1 MRSPDR
7 PAAAPPGRRIPW
19 DRTVRSAV
27 AITTALLGAHA
38 LAGAAGVPVALAGA
52 VCSVNGDHSG
62 PVRERAVRFAAILA
76 GGSAGLLLG
85 RTAPTPGWGQVLCM
99 TLAALAAAVV
109 GFARPADQLF
119 GLKLMVLTA
128 IGTGM
133 GTGLTAGRTVALYGL
148 GCAPMGLLL
157 VLALTRR
164 RGRPGGGAAPGVPRV
179 GGCGP
184 ARRDAVLRLPLCVGA
199 AAVLAESLRPEHA
212 FWLPLTAALAFRPAD
227 ASVLRRVGGR
237 VAGTVLGVLAAAA
250 AAHTLSGWTAVLLA
264 VLVGAVFPGATD
276 RSYVLHTALASV
288 VVLVLAVPGPPSDG
302 TVITARLVDT
312 LLACGIAVAVGHPWR
327 RRPAAH

>member
-1 MRSPDR
+1 MPRPDR

-27 AITTALLGAHA
+27 AITAALLGAHA
-38 LAGAAGVPVALAGA
+38 LAGAAGVPVAVAGA

-62 PVRERAVRFAAILA
+62 PVRERAVRFAAILV

-85 RTAPTPGWGQVLCM
+85 RTAPTPGRGQALCM
-99 TLAALAAAVV
+99 VLAALAAAVV

-128 IGTGM
+128 IGMGM
-133 GTGLTAGRTVALYGL
+133 GAGPTSVRTVALYGL
-148 GCAPMGLLL
+148 GCVPMGLLL
-157 VLALTRR
+157 VLARL
-164 RGRPGGGAAPGVPRV
+164 RGRPAAGTTDRPARAVRS
-179 GGCGP
+179 GP
-184 ARRDAVLRLPLCVGA
+184 ARRDAVLRLPLCVGT
-199 AAVLAESLRPEHA
+199 AAVLAELLRPEHA

-227 ASVLRRVGGR
+227 PSVLRRVGDR
-237 VAGTVLGVLAAAA
+237 VAGTVLGVLGAALAA
-250 AAHTLSGWTAVLLA
+250 RTLSGWTLVLLA
-264 VLVGAVFPGATD
+264 VLVGAVLPGATD
-276 RSYVLHTALASV
+276 RSYALHTALASV

-302 TVITARLVDT
+302 RVIAARLVDT
-312 LLACGIAVAVGHPWR
+312 LLACGVAVAVGHPWR